1 MSLSFGVPLT
11 YSAIKFVA
19 FLWFSQNF
27 IMIIQH
33 TSANHVQKIESIP
46 QIVSELFCSENWS
59 WIAPKLS
66 EVWYFE
72 FGVLLT
78 YTAIKFDTLF
88 GFSQNFYTKTHW
100 TPTTHVAKFGS
111 IPWILS
117 ELLHFKSWCVF
128 LGTPDIMQLCDTC
141 YAAITLSFYQEHL
154 SLRRFDLILYMGRK
168 PSSNI

>member
-19 FLWFSQNF
+19 FFGFCQYF
-27 IMIIQH
+27 TMIIQH
-33 TSANHVQKIESIP
+33 TSANHVQKFVSIP

-117 ELLHFKSWCVF
+117 ELLHFKNWCVF
-128 LGTPDIMQLCDTC
+128 LGTPDLCVFVNTWLHSVFLFLPYMHC
-141 YAAITLSFYQEHL
+141 EFNSFFRTF
-154 SLRRFDLILYMGRK
+154 SIC
-168 PSSNI
+168 